1 MTTVQPT
8 ILQVLPALD
17 TGGVERGAIEMAIAI
32 QKAGARPIV
41 ASEGGRLVPRLRRL
55 NIMHVTLPLSR
66 KSPLAIW
73 RNRRALTALIRKE
86 GVDLIHSRSR
96 APSWAA
102 LGAAKKCRI
111 PFVTTW
117 HGVHKAGFPGKKRY
131 NSVLT
136 RGDRVIAISDYIARR
151 MRQEFKIGDD
161 KLRTIYRGVDVA
173 RFDPDQFLGQRVQ
186 NLAIRFDLPPDAKII
201 LMPGRLTRWKGQLLL
216 VEALAKLKTTLPWK
230 CVFVGPAE
238 PTSPFVKEL
247 ESRIH
252 AHGLQE
258 KIRFVGT
265 QDDMPA
271 VYAMADVVV
280 VPSLRPEP
288 FGRVIVEAQAMG
300 CPVIVSGQGGAV
312 ETVLD
317 EQTGLVIPP
326 NDKTALAQAIDILL
340 DIDADS
346 RAYIRTTA
354 RQNVMQHYTMAL
366 MQSQTLA
373 VYDELLHTE
382 LAPMLLQSLMT
393 PEETWP
399 PRRAPSA
406 PLSSLAVTSLP

>member
-1 MTTVQPT
+1 MTILQPT

-17 TGGVERGAIEMAIAI
+17 MGGVERGTIEMAIAI

-41 ASEGGRLVPRLRRL
+41 ASEGGRLVARLKRL
-55 NIMHVTLPLSR
+55 NITHVELPLSR

-73 RNRRALTALIRKE
+73 RNRRALSALIKKE

-102 LGAAKKCRI
+102 LGAARKCKI

-136 RGDRVIAISDYIARR
+136 RGDRVIAVSDYIARR
-151 MRQEFKIGDD
+151 ISQEFKIGDD
-161 KLRTIYRGVDVA
+161 KLRTIYRGVDVE

-186 NLAIRFDLPPDAKII
+186 NLAIRFDLPPDVKII

-216 VEALAKLKTTLPWK
+216 IEALAKLKTALPWK

-238 PTSPFVKEL
+238 PTSPFVREL

-252 AHGLQE
+252 AHDLQE

-271 VYAMADVVV
+271 VYAMADIVV

-312 ETVLD
+312 ETVID
-317 EQTGLVIPP
+317 QQTGLVIPP
-326 NDKTALAQAIDILL
+326 NDRAALTQAIDVLL
-340 DIDADS
+340 HVDPES
-346 RAYIRTTA
+346 RAYIRAEA
-354 RQNVMQHYTMAL
+354 RRNVMQNYTMTL

-373 VYDELLHTE
+373 VYDELLQTE

-393 PEETWP
+393 PEEDWP
-399 PRRAPSA
+399 RHRASYA
-406 PLSSLAVTSLP
+406 SLATTSL